1 MPLLTSPIDGSP
13 MKQIKRYG
21 IELDVCPATG
31 GVWLDKGELEK
42 IIAMVQDA
50 VDDSEEDFTRFKQ
63 AKASRQ
69 LPPDYYEQPAPHPQ
83 YRPPYRKYDDDDYE
97 DYHKYKYGKR
107 SKMRSLFDIFD

>member
-13 MKQIKRYG
+13 MKQINRYG
-21 IELDVCPATG
+21 IELDICPTTR

-50 VDDSEEDFTRFKQ
+50 VDDSEEDFSRFKQ

-69 LPPDYYEQPAPHPQ
+69 LPPDYYEPQPQHAP
-83 YRPPYRKYDDDDYE
+83 YRPPYRKHDDDDYE
-97 DYHKYKYGKR
+97 DYHKYKHGKR